1 MSGFVCFSLD
11 IVVDVACNA
20 IGLCSTARL
29 GFPFSVS
36 FQFGF
41 VSVSSDLS
49 DKAVH
54 MLAGDFDGVLIFTLS
69 TDWDH
74 AFNGEGRFIVNV
86 DAALSFLESLTR
98 DERDMGESS

>member
-1 MSGFVCFSLD
+1 
-11 IVVDVACNA
+11 
-20 IGLCSTARL
+20 
-29 GFPFSVS
+29 
-36 FQFGF
+36 
-41 VSVSSDLS
+41 
-49 DKAVH
+49 